1 MNNKTSIAVEQE
13 EESYFVQN
21 VTPGHHFVTD
31 MGIHFQPFEVK
42 DLLAEDPALLK
53 KSRDIRKSL
62 TLGTLVKISKE
73 EADQLLEM
81 EIALMQQEQRKQ
93 AATRETLVN
102 VDGKQIVADTFDA
115 ARAGNSGDKSTLIST
130 AGFANDHSSYA
141 QAFQN
146 MREAYAERG
155 QTLSARDFGQ
165 MTQENPDIVRNY
177 MNRTSSTGVW
187 SGDPGRGKATFA
199 VPSSS
204 EGDVRPPAQ
213 GYMSNFNRDSRLAG
227 TDYTNMVVDAAPELA
242 YAEEI
247 IIGDD
252 DESMDAYDAEEA
264 RTQKGSVK
272 RKRA

>member
-1 MNNKTSIAVEQE
+1 MNNVALAPEET
-13 EESYFVQN
+13 EESFFVQN

-42 DLLAEDPALLK
+42 DLLSEDPLLLK

-62 TLGTLVKISKE
+62 ALGTLVKISKD
-73 EADQLLEM
+73 EADRLLEM
-81 EIALMQQEQRKQ
+81 EIQLMQQEQRRES
-93 AATRETLVN
+93 ASRETLVN

-115 ARAGNSGDKSTLIST
+115 ARAGNSGDKSNLVST

-146 MREAYAERG
+146 MRQAYAEQG
-155 QTLSARDFGQ
+155 KTLSARDFGQ
-165 MTQENPDIVRNY
+165 MTQENPEIVRNY
-177 MNRTSSTGVW
+177 MNRTSSNSVW

-204 EGDVRPPAQ
+204 EGENRSPAQ

-227 TDYTNMVVDAAPELA
+227 TNYTNMVVDSPELA

-247 IIGDD
+247 NIGEEDLD
-252 DESMDAYDAEEA
+252 ADAYDEEERLA
-264 RTQKGSVK
+264 NQKGSVR
-272 RKRA
+272 RKKV